1 MTIESRIFET
11 LPDGRTVRRWDVRNA
26 SGAGLSLMDL
36 GATIV
41 ALEVPDRDGRL
52 ADVVLGFDSAAP
64 YLTDSPYFGAVVG
77 RFANRIAQGRFMLD
91 GREYQLSRNDGPNI
105 LHGGKIGFDKRIWQG
120 EAIATDEGEGVRFTL
135 VSPDGEEGFPGK
147 VTLSTSYVWT
157 PDNRL
162 IVDYAAETTQATP
175 FSLSQHS
182 YWNLGGVAGE
192 RDALGHD
199 LVIHAACYLP
209 VDSTLIP
216 TGEMAPVD
224 GTPFDFRVAKPIGR
238 DIDADHP
245 QIALAGGFDHSW
257 IADGT
262 GYRTVAVLSDA
273 GSGRVMTVE
282 SDMPAMQFY
291 SANFLDGTVR
301 GKGGARYVRRAAVA
315 LETQHCPDA
324 PNQPT
329 FPDSILRP
337 GQRFT
342 SRTSFLF
349 TA

>member
-26 SGAGLSLMDL
+26 SGAGLSLIDL
-36 GATIV
+36 GATIL
-41 ALEVPDRDGRL
+41 ALEVPDRDGTL

-77 RFANRIAQGRFMLD
+77 RFANRIAHGRFTLD
-91 GREYQLSRNDGPNI
+91 GRDYQLTCNDGPNT
-105 LHGGKIGFDKRIWQG
+105 LHGGGIGFDKRIWQG
-120 EAIATDEGEGVRFTL
+120 ETIMTDEGEGVRLTL
-135 VSPDGEEGFPGK
+135 VSPDGEEGFPGS
-147 VTLSTSYVWT
+147 VTLSATYVWT

-182 YWNLGGVAGE
+182 YWNLGGVMAE
-192 RDALGHD
+192 SDALGHD
-199 LVIHAACYLP
+199 LSIHAGRYLP
-209 VDSTLIP
+209 VDDTLIP
-216 TGEMAPVD
+216 TGEMAPVE
-224 GTPFDFRVAKPIGR
+224 GTPFDFRVAKPIGQ
-238 DIDADHP
+238 DIEAGHP

-262 GYRTVAVLSDA
+262 GYRTVAVLSEPV
-273 GSGRVMTVE
+273 SGRTMTVQ

-291 SANFLDGTVR
+291 SANFLDGTVS
-301 GKGGARYVRRAAVA
+301 GKGGARYPRRGAVA

-324 PNQPT
+324 PNQPA
-329 FPDSILRP
+329 FPEAILRP
-337 GQRFT
+337 GRPFA
-342 SRTSFLF
+342 SRTSFHF